1 MVVDPF
7 DAAREPKPTSD
18 NHDNHDESQ
27 ESQVKIAELRRTLE
41 TMFDRIAAGED
52 ILEQLDR
59 INALHQQ
66 VAPAAPKMLCHYLER
81 KSYTKALDLLKT
93 VNSGQ

>member
-1 MVVDPF
+1 MVVESF
-7 DAAREPKPTSD
+7 DAARKPKFAT
-18 NHDNHDESQ
+18 Q
-27 ESQVKIAELRRTLE
+27 IAELTQALE

-59 INALHQQ
+59 INVLHRE
-66 VAPAAPKMLCHYLER
+66 VAPTAPKMLCHYLER

-93 VNSGQ
+93 L